1 MYTTITRE
9 ILPLGKNSGFVV
21 GGGGG
26 GSHFL
31 HSAYSEK
38 LPVT

>member
-26 GSHFL
+26 SHFL